1 MRLPATQALAMA
13 MAMTLALAAGCA
25 HRPPPPAPSALPAPA
40 AAELP
45 PPDRIPGD
53 LTLRQKLTATS
64 AHGGGSFETILQ
76 KRPGM
81 LRVLGLTPFGTRA
94 FLLEQRADKVD
105 FTRYIPHELPFP
117 PTFMLLDIHRVFDRW
132 LDAPPPTDGE
142 RSGIVA
148 GQRISERWQSG
159 RLRQRV
165 FSSTPGA
172 SPGAVTIT
180 YDGEIA
186 PGVAA
191 DVVLANDRFGYRL
204 QIHNL
209 PAAGN

>member
-1 MRLPATQALAMA
+1 MRPAPARALSSALLLA
-13 MAMTLALAAGCA
+13 LTLATACA
-25 HRPPPPAPSALPAPA
+25 HRPPPPAGPIPAPT

-45 PPDRIPGD
+45 PPDRIAGD

-76 KRPGM
+76 KRPG
-81 LRVLGLTPFGTRA
+81 LVRVLGLTPFGSRA

-105 FTRYIPHELPFP
+105 FTSYIPHELPFP

-142 RSGIVA
+142 RSAAAAG
-148 GQRISERWQSG
+148 GQRISERWRAG
-159 RLRQRV
+159 RLRQRT
-165 FSSTPGA
+165 FSPAPGA
-172 SPGAVTIT
+172 PRGAITIT

-191 DVVLANDRFGYRL
+191 DVELTNDRFGYRL
-204 QIHNL
+204 RIHNL
-209 PAAGN
+209 PAGGN